1 MAYHVYIMSSPSR
14 TLYTGVTN
22 DIVRR
27 VHEHKGGAPVS
38 FTGRYRIRHLVYLEE
53 TDDVR
58 EAIAREKQLKGWTR
72 SKKIAVIE
80 SSNPEWRDLGEDWA
94 EDRDSSLRS
103 E

>member
-1 MAYHVYIMSSPSR
+1 MAYYVYIMSSPSR
-14 TLYTGVTN
+14 TLYTGVTK

-27 VHEHKGGAPVS
+27 VHEHQGGASGS

-53 TDDVR
+53 TAGVR

-80 SSNPEWRDLGEDWA
+80 SSNPAWRDLGEDWA
-94 EDRDSSLRS
+94 KERDSSLRS